1 MEYLREQKNLAQH
14 TSSEATARFSL
25 NACCEFWECKSGV
38 VIFWHITMRP
48 RRECSNIDSHM
59 LVQLLLR
66 VFFGFFLLLQ
76 LSAQTFEYKMNIY
89 CKEKRTGRPHSIW
102 TFFFSIFKNEYLFC
116 SPWLLWVECSIYPT
130 SDNKCGPTTIFRWI
144 NHCFFLDM
152 ERYGRNAN
160 REIKCKKLSC
170 VGCLETCQCVKMR
183 KFHILKLS
191 SVNLFWV
198 TKQNANIKFKPAEV

>member
-1 MEYLREQKNLAQH
+1 MQQH
-14 TSSEATARFSL
+14 RFAHVGATSSSGILRFLSPSSIIRTDIWIQ
-25 NACCEFWECKSGV
+25 NE
-38 VIFWHITMRP
+38 H
-48 RRECSNIDSHM
+48 
-59 LVQLLLR
+59 
-66 VFFGFFLLLQ
+66 LLQ
-76 LSAQTFEYKMNIY
+76 GKKNWTSTFNLDI
-89 CKEKRTGRPHSIW
+89 
-102 TFFFSIFKNEYLFC
+102 FFSIFKNEYLFC

>member
-1 MEYLREQKNLAQH
+1 MEYLREQKNRAQH

-102 TFFFSIFKNEYLFC
+102 TFFFFNFQKWISVLFTLIIMGGMQHI
-116 SPWLLWVECSIYPT
+116 SNVWQQMWPNNDFQMDQSL
-130 SDNKCGPTTIFRWI
+130 
-144 NHCFFLDM
+144 FFSW
-152 ERYGRNAN
+152 YGKIWTQRKQ
-160 REIKCKKLSC
+160 RD
-170 VGCLETCQCVKMR
+170 KM
-183 KFHILKLS
+183 
-191 SVNLFWV
+191 
-198 TKQNANIKFKPAEV
+198 